1 MKEAH
6 VPTSPFLATMVERG
20 FVKDC
25 TDLHGLDEACRGQI
39 AAYIG
44 FDATAP
50 ALHVGSLI
58 QLMILRHLSM
68 AGMTPIALMGGA
80 TTQIGD
86 PSDKDQARPM
96 LSEDRIS
103 QNMEGIRAIVQRIAP
118 SAVLMNN
125 MTWFGNM
132 DFLRFQR
139 EFGRHFSVNR
149 MLAMES
155 VKRRLDRQQNMSAL
169 EFSYMMMQAVDFLEI
184 SNRTGC
190 VLQIGGS
197 DQWSNIIAGVDLV
210 RRVAEKQVFGLTTP
224 LLLDP
229 QGRKMGKTADGK
241 AIWLDKELTNPFELW
256 QFFRNIPDEMVS
268 QFLGLFTDLPMSEVR
283 RLAALEGSSINE
295 AKITLATEAVTII
308 HGAEIAL
315 SCKSAAFA
323 AFSDGSG
330 ELPSLEVDASSTL
343 AEALIAAGFA
353 SSKGEARRLA
363 KGGGVRVNGNKIE
376 SVDDPINSIAE
387 ADFRLAAGKK
397 RIVLIKSKKEA

>member
-1 MKEAH
+1 MQEGHAA
-6 VPTSPFLATMVERG
+6 TSPLMATLVERG

-25 TDLHGLDEACRGQI
+25 TDMRGLDAACSGQI
-39 AAYIG
+39 AGYIG

-58 QLMILRHLSM
+58 QLMVLRRM
-68 AGMTPIALMGGA
+68 DAAGMTPIALIGGA

-96 LSEDRIS
+96 LSESRIRE
-103 QNMEGIRAIVQRIAP
+103 NAEGIRSIILRIAP
-118 SAVLMNN
+118 TAMLMNN
-125 MTWFGNM
+125 MTWFGSM

-169 EFSYMMMQAVDFLEI
+169 EFSYMMMQAVDFLEL
-184 SNRTGC
+184 RQRVGC

-210 RRVAEKQVFGLTTP
+210 RRIEERQVFGLTTP

-241 AIWLDKELTNPFELW
+241 AIWLDADMTSPFDLW
-256 QFFRNIPDEMVS
+256 QFFRNVPDELVE
-268 QFLGLFTDLPMSEVR
+268 QFLGLFTDIPMEEVR
-283 RLAALEGSSINE
+283 RLGSLGGSEINQ
-295 AKITLATEAVTII
+295 AKIRLADEAVAIV
-308 HGAEIAL
+308 HGADAAAAAHGTAQ
-315 SCKSAAFA
+315 AAFA
-323 AFSDGSG
+323 GGQG
-330 ELPSLEVDASSTL
+330 EIPSADASAASTL
-343 AEALIAAGFA
+343 AEILVQVGFA
-353 SSKGEARRLA
+353 SSKGDARRLA
-363 KGGGVRVNGNKIE
+363 AGGGVRLDGAR
-376 SVDDPINSIAE
+376 VDDVDTRRPLPAS
-387 ADFRLAAGKK
+387 FRLSAGKK
-397 RIVLIKSKKEA
+397 RVVSIRVRES

>member
-1 MKEAH
+1 MQEGHA
-6 VPTSPFLATMVERG
+6 PTSALMATLVERG

-25 TDLHGLDEACRGQI
+25 TDMRGLDAASSGRI
-39 AAYIG
+39 AGYIG

-58 QLMILRHLSM
+58 QLMVLRHLEA
-68 AGMTPIALMGGA
+68 AGMTPIALIGGA

-96 LSEDRIS
+96 LSEDRIRD
-103 QNMEGIRAIVQRIAP
+103 NAEGIRSIILRVAP
-118 SAVLMNN
+118 TAMLMNN

-149 MLAMES
+149 MLAMDS

-169 EFSYMMMQAVDFLEI
+169 EFSYMMMQAVDFLEL
-184 SNRTGC
+184 RQRVGC

-210 RRVAEKQVFGLTTP
+210 RRIEEKQVFGLTTP

-241 AIWLDKELTNPFELW
+241 AIWLDADLTSPFDLW
-256 QFFRNIPDEMVS
+256 QFFRNVPDELVE
-268 QFLGLFTDLPMSEVR
+268 QFLGLFTDIPMDEVR
-283 RLAALEGSSINE
+283 RLGLLAGSDINQ
-295 AKITLATEAVTII
+295 AKIRLADEAVTIV
-308 HGAEIAL
+308 HGSGAAMAAHVTAQAAFGGAE
-315 SCKSAAFA
+315 
-323 AFSDGSG
+323 G
-330 ELPSLEVDASSTL
+330 EIPTAKAPADASL
-343 AEALIAAGFA
+343 AEVLMLVGFA
-353 SSKGEARRLA
+353 TSKGDARRLA
-363 KGGGVRVNGNKIE
+363 AGGGVRIDGVK
-376 SVDDPINSIAE
+376 VDDVDVRGALPE
-387 ADFRLAAGKK
+387 RFRLSAGRK
-397 RIVLIKSKKEA
+397 RMTAVHLTKEL